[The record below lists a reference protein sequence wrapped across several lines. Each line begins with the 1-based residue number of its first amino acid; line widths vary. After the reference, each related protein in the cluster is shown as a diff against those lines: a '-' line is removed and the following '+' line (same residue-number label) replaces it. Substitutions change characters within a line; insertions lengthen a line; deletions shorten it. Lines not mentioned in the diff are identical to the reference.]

1 MNSQNT
7 PQKKQSKNKRRRVAP
22 LRENL
27 DVLAHWFDSPLGKSI
42 IDAQKEVLDEELNF
56 LFGYHLM
63 QLGVAPHQNLTDS
76 SRISHCFSL
85 APKAAVPDKAK
96 ENLCDVQALAEL
108 DFLPF
113 AEESIDVTI
122 LHHVL
127 EFSPNPQ
134 QVLKEA
140 ARVTVPRG
148 YIVILG
154 FNPFSLMGLM
164 QPLLTLVNKSPI
176 WRRRQLSSGRIK
188 DWLEFLDFSCVK
200 YRQLSH
206 NLPINNPRYLRLSRA
221 AERLFRGTR
230 FPFGSTY
237 CIVARKDKVSMTA
250 IKPGWDQSSFLS
262 SVPLPKRALSARS
275 SDKGIVIPMRIRN
288 PDNQH

>member
-1 MNSQNT
+1 MNSHTT
-7 PQKKQSKNKRRRVAP
+7 PAKPPLKRKRRRVAP
-22 LRENL
+22 LRDSL
-27 DVLAHWFDSPLGKSI
+27 DALAHWFDSPLGKSVI
-42 IDAQKEVLDEELNF
+42 EAQKEVLDEELNF

-63 QLGVAPHQNLTDS
+63 QLGVAPHQSLTDS
-76 SRISHCFSL
+76 SRIGHCFSM

-96 ENLCDVQALAEL
+96 QNMCDVQALAEL

-148 YIVILG
+148 HIVILG
-154 FNPFSLMGLM
+154 FNPFSLMGVM
-164 QPLLTLVNKSPI
+164 QPLLGLMNKSPI
-176 WRRRQLSSGRIK
+176 WRRRQLSTGRIR

-200 YRQLSH
+200 TRQMTH
-206 NLPINNPRYLRLSRA
+206 NLPINHPRYLRVSRA
-221 AERLFRGTR
+221 VERVFRGTR
-230 FPFGSTY
+230 IPFGSTY
-237 CIVARKDKVSMTA
+237 CILARKDKVSMTA
-250 IKPGWDQSSFLS
+250 IKPGWDRSSFLS
-262 SVPLPKRALSARS
+262 SVPLRKRSVSARS
-275 SDKGIVIPMRIRN
+275 SERGVVIPMRFRN
-288 PDNQH
+288 PNNQH

>member
-7 PQKKQSKNKRRRVAP
+7 PQKKSAKGKRRRVAP
-22 LRENL
+22 LRDSL
-27 DVLAHWFDSPLGKSI
+27 DILSHWFDSPLGKSI
-42 IDAQKEVLDEELNF
+42 IEAQKEVLEQELNF

-63 QLGVAPHQNLTDS
+63 QLGVAPHQSLTDS

-85 APKAAVPDKAK
+85 APKSAVPDKAK
-96 ENLCDVQALAEL
+96 QNLCDVQALAEL

-148 YIVILG
+148 HIVILG
-154 FNPFSLMGLM
+154 FNPYSLMGVL

-176 WRRRQLSSGRIK
+176 WRRRQLSTGRIK

-200 YRQLSH
+200 TRQLTH
-206 NLPINNPRYLRLSRA
+206 NLPINHPRYLRASRVV
-221 AERLFRGTR
+221 ERTLRGTR
-230 FPFGSTY
+230 IPFGSTY
-237 CIVARKDKVSMTA
+237 CILARKDKVSMTA
-250 IKPGWDQSSFLS
+250 IKPGWERSSFLS
-262 SVPLPKRALSARS
+262 SVPLRKRALSARS
-275 SDKGIVIPMRIRN
+275 SERGIVVPLRIRN
-288 PDNQH
+288 PK